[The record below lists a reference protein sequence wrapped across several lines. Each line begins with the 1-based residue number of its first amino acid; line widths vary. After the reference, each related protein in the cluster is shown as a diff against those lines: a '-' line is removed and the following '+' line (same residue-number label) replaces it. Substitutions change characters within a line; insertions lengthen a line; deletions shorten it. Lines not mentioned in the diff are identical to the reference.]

1 MESQQ
6 VELRAIQQRQNQKQ
20 KALNEMEL
28 ALRQRSQE
36 LQFRE
41 LRLLIDAGKE
51 TRPAPVRR
59 RAHRHRGRAPRLSK
73 DDIGTP
79 QGFRHLV
86 HLTND
91 GGCEQISKKKGKVQ
105 SPVLASARALQFESP
120 GTQCRRCFHVTT
132 SLAETECEL
141 CHAALPR
148 NSTTSSGMGSPV
160 SPLSDSSE
168 RPWQHDGVTKSASV
182 GPVSAEGSPS
192 PTSRRR
198 WLLGHRRGV
207 TSPSRQASADS
218 GVGSHRQG
226 SEVEILEAPLI
237 SSQSS
242 QSPFKTR
249 SPTGQRGPRRK
260 LTARAASEV
269 DETDVRTLSPQ
280 VHSPWGDPNCADWY
294 KPTMSRTESK
304 VRSSNLCWTFLGT
317 HCCCRGFCWDNRLE
331 RLWCESRKAS
341 HRAWLYPSYN
351 ETMKFGTGLSFP
363 GKVGG
368 DWACPVPSSS

>member
-1 MESQQ
+1 M
-6 VELRAIQQRQNQKQ
+6 
-20 KALNEMEL
+20 
-28 ALRQRSQE
+28 
-36 LQFRE
+36 
-41 LRLLIDAGKE
+41 
-51 TRPAPVRR
+51 
-59 RAHRHRGRAPRLSK
+59 
-73 DDIGTP
+73 
-79 QGFRHLV
+79 V

-218 GVGSHRQG
+218 GVRRGFMFSKWGYTSHATLCSALFANQVGSHRQG
-226 SEVEILEAPLI
+226 SEVETLEAPLI

-317 HCCCRGFCWDNRLE
+317 HCCCLQGFLLGQPLGTFVVRKSKSQPQSLAISVLQRDNEIWNGIIIPGEGGWRLGMSGPI
-331 RLWCESRKAS
+331 LF
-341 HRAWLYPSYN
+341 LNPSELVKYY
-351 ETMKFGTGLSFP
+351 
-363 GKVGG
+363 
-368 DWACPVPSSS
+368 CQVP